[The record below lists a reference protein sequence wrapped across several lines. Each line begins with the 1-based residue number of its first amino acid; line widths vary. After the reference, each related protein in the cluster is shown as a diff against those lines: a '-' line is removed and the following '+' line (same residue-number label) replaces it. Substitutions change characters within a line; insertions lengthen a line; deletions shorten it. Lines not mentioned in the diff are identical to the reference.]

1 MVYVGAVLFGIFVLS
16 AGYTLSILMIARDF
30 NLFILIITNF
40 PMKKWSDVAVVVEE
54 DDRLDSSIKYDK
66 VKFLE
71 LVEEHSF

>member
-1 MVYVGAVLFGIFVLS
+1 MVYVSAVLFGIFVLS

-71 LVEEHSF
+71 LVGEHSF